1 MQNGTKLRSSIS
13 TSANINRIGESNKR
27 VIKKKLAFSDDE
39 ILNDKN
45 ESTSRNR
52 SSRAHLSDYET
63 DAGYSTENLNTDRN
77 KHKRGSS
84 LTKITRKP
92 KPSDNYD
99 YKSIYE
105 AFERPIAD
113 MTKTASSLSINNN
126 SRSINNLSQTEA
138 PNRSL
143 NKNSQFQNYS
153 NYESTSGKLKANKF
167 GSNKNDFSDT
177 TGKLEQS
184 SAQFE
189 NYMDKEKIA
198 AANAAAHAAASAID
212 KEKDIIINKTFSHNY
227 STSNNGSQSSPNLPK
242 IINNFYD
249 ITKMQ
254 IEELPVIFGI

>member
-1 MQNGTKLRSSIS
+1 M
-13 TSANINRIGESNKR
+13 
-27 VIKKKLAFSDDE
+27 AFSDDE

-45 ESTSRNR
+45 ETASRNR
-52 SSRAHLSDYET
+52 NSRAHLSDYET
-63 DAGYSTENLNTDRN
+63 DAGYSTENLNSERN

-84 LTKITRKP
+84 LTKIARKP

-105 AFERPIAD
+105 AFERPIVD

-126 SRSINNLSQTEA
+126 SRTEA
-138 PNRSL
+138 PPNRSL
-143 NKNSQFQNYS
+143 NKSSQFQNYS
-153 NYESTSGKLKANKF
+153 NYESTNGKLKANKF
-167 GSNKNDFSDT
+167 VNNKNDFSDA

-198 AANAAAHAAASAID
+198 AANAAAHAAAAAID
-212 KEKDIIINKTFSHNY
+212 KEKDIIINKAFSNNY
-227 STSNNGSQSSPNLPK
+227 STGNSASPHLPK

-254 IEELPVIFGI
+254 IEELPVIF